1 MEIACTIRFRD
12 YAAVKIMNNTVFLF
26 LFLALGL
33 PATQLE
39 PALHPSVLLS
49 DLLNYRFAMRYLL
62 TDA

>member
-12 YAAVKIMNNTVFLF
+12 YAAVTIVIVNNTVFLF

-33 PATQLE
+33 PATQ

-49 DLLNYRFAMRYLL
+49 DLLGYDLR
-62 TDA
+62 

>member
-39 PALHPSVLLS
+39 PALHPCVLLS
-49 DLLNYRFAMRYLL
+49 DLLSYDLR
-62 TDA
+62 